1 MGSRLWRTDSTEQ
14 SGESMMQE
22 EWVDWVDA
30 EDRVI
35 EAVPRSRMR
44 REGLRHRATFFDER
58 GLPPT

>member
-1 MGSRLWRTDSTEQ
+1 
-14 SGESMMQE
+14 MQE